1 MLPEIIKLKQWAKQI
16 KKIWRHPIYLV
27 GSALHKAHPRDWDI
41 RVELPAAQFRRLV
54 GPIRGW
60 EKKMNNGKWEETEQR
75 WSNICVG
82 FWHNGCDKTGLNID
96 FQFYPQS
103 YCKKNFK
110 GLPKRKLA

>member
-1 MLPEIIKLKQWAKQI
+1 
-16 KKIWRHPIYLV
+16 
-27 GSALHKAHPRDWDI
+27 
-41 RVELPAAQFRRLV
+41 
-54 GPIRGW
+54 
-60 EKKMNNGKWEETEQR
+60 MNNGKWEETEQR